1 MLTECA
7 VPLRAPAERRMIL
20 ERRQKTSTSSRLTRR
35 RLDAAQTQ
43 LLHTHASELASSI
56 DAARLVC
63 GAGSM

>member
-1 MLTECA
+1 M
-7 VPLRAPAERRMIL
+7 RSAPASASRATNDTRTTPEDIDVIATDPASPRR
-20 ERRQKTSTSSRLTRR
+20 
-35 RLDAAQTQ
+35 AAQTQ